1 MSTPLGHV
9 LFLDFSMGLVSLTFW
24 FQLVH
29 LLKQYVLALREHYSI
44 AVQVSLRV
52 LTVQLGSSLLSTS
65 EEAALTDSLGPDG
78 QQGSQA
84 PQG

>member
-9 LFLDFSMGLVSLTFW
+9 LFLGFYVGLVSLTLW

-29 LLKQYVLALREHYSI
+29 LPKQCVSCLREHYFMT
-44 AVQVSLRV
+44 VQVSLTA
-52 LTVQLGSSLLSTS
+52 LTVQLGNSLLSTS
-65 EEAALTDSLGPDG
+65 EEATLTDSLGPNG
-78 QQGSQA
+78 QQGRQV